1 MRARAKTLVG
11 VVAVTAFLLIIATV
25 ACVAWGSPRV
35 RPFETAWW
43 EHVGDP
49 VPLDSK
55 IEDMARRA
63 QIDSYVTGLRPIGRR
78 RLVLHSAFSSGPAG
92 YDLVLIPTAV
102 THTIVIYHFSTDGKM
117 QWKTCTWTEA

>member
-1 MRARAKTLVG
+1 MPAPVKTLIG
-11 VVAVTAFLLIIATV
+11 VAAVSAILLAVATV
-25 ACVAWGSPRV
+25 ACVVWGSPRI

-43 EHVGDP
+43 EHVGHP
-49 VPLDSK
+49 VPVDSK

-78 RLVLHSAFSSGPAG
+78 RLVLDSAYSSGPAG

-102 THTIVIYHFSTDGKM
+102 THTIVIYHFSADGKM